1 MVSGFVFPTSDGDS
15 GQFIK
20 TDGAGALSFATAG
33 ATLSY
38 SDIADATTTVAS
50 STQSVLN
57 TFAYGSYRSA
67 KYYISWTDSENS
79 KYEFVEA
86 NVTHDGSNAFIST
99 FGSVTNFAPD
109 GSSTTTLTPT
119 FAADINGS
127 NVRVLVTNPTADSM
141 VFKFQRISID
151 V

>member
-1 MVSGFVFPTSDGDS
+1 MVSGFTFPTTDGSS

-33 ATLSY
+33 ATLTY
-38 SDIADATTTVAS
+38 SDIADATTTVSS

-57 TFAYGSYRSA
+57 TFAHASYRSA
-67 KYYISWTDSENS
+67 KYYISWTDTENS

-99 FGSVTNFAPD
+99 FGSVTNFAID
-109 GSSTTTLTPT
+109 DTTTTTMTPT

-127 NVRVLVTNPTADSM
+127 NVRILVTNPTSDSM